1 MGDPREIESE
11 ALQLPPKERARLAQ
25 RLLASLDPAS
35 DRDAERVWL
44 QEAERRL
51 DELESGKIAG
61 IRAGFQEGPFDASV
75 RSVEFHPEAEAEFVS
90 ARSTL
95 RATSS
100 ISVWTSSSRSG
111 ELPNGSSSSRRRQA
125 GLRRL

>member
-35 DRDAERVWL
+35 DRDAEQAWL

-51 DELESGKIAG
+51 DELESGKVAG
-61 IRAGFQEGPFDASV
+61 IP
-75 RSVEFHPEAEAEFVS
+75 AEQVFKR

-95 RATSS
+95 R
-100 ISVWTSSSRSG
+100 
-111 ELPNGSSSSRRRQA
+111 
-125 GLRRL
+125 